1 MNSKRR
7 LAAVALSALL
17 VLSVVGPA
25 IAVAQ
30 TDEETDGGGLSVDVR
45 NSGDDVVVVVNDENG
60 SVDGAS
66 VTVSAVEE
74 TDDEA
79 ETDNET
85 ENGTADDE
93 EKTDNETTGNETTD
107 NETDDGM
114 TDDETSDDETADTE
128 TDGGYAGEGTYTT
141 GADGT
146 VELPAPDDGVR
157 LQVSVDAGD
166 RTTTSEVTVNGG
178 VGVPFGQRVALLVQQ
193 LLQGDG
199 NVIVGQA
206 MSEFVRGNNPG
217 NAPAD
222 AGPPEDRG
230 NGSNAERGPPEDRG
244 DDTDNDSDVERG
256 PPEDRG
262 DSTDDDGDAERGPPE
277 DRDDDDGDDD
287 DGDDDGDDDDGDDG
301 DSGAE
306 RGPPEDRGN

>member
-1 MNSKRR
+1 MSSKRR

-74 TDDEA
+74 VDDEA

-85 ENGTADDE
+85 ENGTTDDETDDE

-107 NETDDGM
+107 NETD
-114 TDDETSDDETADTE
+114 SETADTE

-217 NAPAD
+217 NAPES

-230 NGSNAERGPPEDRG
+230 NGS
-244 DDTDNDSDVERG
+244 
-256 PPEDRG
+256 
-262 DSTDDDGDAERGPPE
+262 DAEQ
-277 DRDDDDGDDD
+277 
-287 DGDDDGDDDDGDDG
+287 
-301 DSGAE
+301 
-306 RGPPEDRGN
+306 GPPEDRGNGSDAEQGPPEDRGNGSDAEQGPPEDRGNGSDAEQGPPEDRGGNGDDGQQGSSEDRGGDRETADA

>member
-1 MNSKRR
+1 MSDVMSSKRR

-45 NSGDDVVVVVNDENG
+45 NSGDNVVVVVEDENG
-60 SVDGAS
+60 SVDGAT

-74 TDDEA
+74 TDDE
-79 ETDNET
+79 
-85 ENGTADDE
+85 E
-93 EKTDNETTGNETTD
+93 ETGNETTGD
-107 NETDDGM
+107 KT
-114 TDDETSDDETADTE
+114 TDDETDD
-128 TDGGYAGEGTYTT
+128 GYAGEGTYTT
-141 GADGT
+141 GANGT

-157 LQVSVDAGD
+157 LQVSVDAGN
-166 RTTTSEVTVNGG
+166 RTTTSEVTVNDG

-199 NVIVGQA
+199 NVTVGQA
-206 MSEFVRGNNPG
+206 VSEFVRGDDPG

-222 AGPPEDRG
+222 AGPPEDR
-230 NGSNAERGPPEDRG
+230 NNSSDAERGPPEDRG
-244 DDTDNDSDVERG
+244 NGSDAERG

-262 DSTDDDGDAERGPPE
+262 SDDNDSDAERGPPE
-277 DRDDDDGDDD
+277 DRDDG
-287 DGDDDGDDDDGDDG
+287 GDDGDDG
-301 DSGAE
+301 GNDGNGGNGGDGGAE